1 MKLKF
6 VQINIYMGKYLD
18 ALLDFLKKEKPDFIS
33 MQEVTYGEVNLTGN
47 TNQNL
52 FEILKN
58 SLQLNEA
65 SAILLKTTGNPEG
78 AFGNAVLT
86 PHKILKQNEIILNK
100 FRTMSK
106 DDLFS
111 EKVAPT
117 HPKKLLDALVEF
129 GGQKIHAM
137 SVHGA
142 WTAPPRDT
150 EENLR
155 QAKLIADYLESLG
168 EEPFILGGDMNM
180 LPETGVI
187 KTINKV
193 ANNLIL
199 GTNIKQTTHPTA
211 HRIAPRGFLVDY
223 VFVSKH
229 FKPISVEAPLVTVS
243 DHLPIIAE
251 LEFNP

>member
-33 MQEVTYGEVNLTGN
+33 MQEVTYGDVNLTGD

-52 FEILKN
+52 FEILKEK
-58 SLQLNEA
+58 LQLNEA

-78 AFGNAVLT
+78 AFGNVVLT
-86 PHKILKQNEIILNK
+86 PHKILKQNEIILNE

-106 DDLFS
+106 EDFFS

-129 GGQKIHAM
+129 EGQKIHAM

-142 WTAPPRDT
+142 WTAPPKDT
-150 EENLR
+150 KENLR
-155 QAKLIADYLESLG
+155 QAKLIADYLKSLG

-180 LPETGVI
+180 PPETGVI

-243 DHLPIIAE
+243 DHLPIVAE